1 MEDRDKK
8 EGNRAAGFA
17 FSVTEV
23 IGYSSSTNK
32 PYSMLLVLEPRA
44 EHGTPKRYT
53 TGKNSTQNPESH
65 GLISLFTISATTKPF
80 YFPVVLYLFSLSVC
94 ISN

>member
-23 IGYSSSTNK
+23 IGYSNSTNM
-32 PYSMLLVLEPRA
+32 PYSMLLEPRA
-44 EHGTPKRYT
+44 EHGTPKRYST
-53 TGKNSTQNPESH
+53 TGTGKNSTQNPESH
-65 GLISLFTISATTKPF
+65 GLISVALPSPSLLRRSHSISQ
-80 YFPVVLYLFSLSVC
+80 
-94 ISN
+94 